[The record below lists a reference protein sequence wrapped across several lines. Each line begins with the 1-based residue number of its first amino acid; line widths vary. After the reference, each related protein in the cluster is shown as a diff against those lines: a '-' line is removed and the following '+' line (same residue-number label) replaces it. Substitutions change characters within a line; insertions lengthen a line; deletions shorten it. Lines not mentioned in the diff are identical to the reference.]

1 MSISAQEKRRRR
13 QSLFFT
19 PVSESPETSQSN
31 SSMKSST
38 RRKCKVHTNSGERE
52 RTPGESRISRSSSS
66 PLIYHGEQPL
76 YQLQSMSTLSHQGT
90 SGDTGM
96 PLNSVTQNPH
106 SHSHI
111 APSRLST
118 SRSHQHLSLPPGNQ
132 LQPTLGQRH
141 SFIQSQPHFHTTNP
155 YGVPDADE
163 DDNETLNESP
173 LQLRSRSGSGNITS
187 RRLYSHPNLILPF
200 STTTGPQIMA
210 RHEART
216 IETETVTV
224 SLTLD
229 SFCGCSW
236 IEPVVSTGSISSKP
250 HNIIEW
256 KCFTSWRH
264 WKWPSKRPQRV

>member
-1 MSISAQEKRRRR
+1 MSISAQEKRRRGLTE
-13 QSLFFT
+13 SLFFT
-19 PVSESPETSQSN
+19 PVSEGPEISQPN

-52 RTPGESRISRSSSS
+52 RTPSGSRISRSSSS
-66 PLIYHGEQPL
+66 PLIYHGEQDPL
-76 YQLQSMSTLSHQGT
+76 YWLQPTSTLSHQGS
-90 SGDTGM
+90 SGDTGI
-96 PLNSVTQNPH
+96 PLNSVTQNAH

-111 APSRLST
+111 APSRF
-118 SRSHQHLSLPPGNQ
+118 SRSHQHLSLSPGNQ
-132 LQPTLGQRH
+132 LQPTSGQRH
-141 SFIQSQPHFHTTNP
+141 SFIHSQPHFHTTNR
-155 YGVPDADE
+155 YGSSDADE

-173 LQLRSRSGSGNITS
+173 LQVRSRSGSGNITS
-187 RRLYSHPNLILPF
+187 RRLYSHPNIVLPF
-200 STTTGPQIMA
+200 STITGPQIMA

-236 IEPVVSTGSISSKP
+236 IKPVVSTGSISSKP
-250 HNIIEW
+250 HNIIGW

-264 WKWPSKRPQRV
+264 WK